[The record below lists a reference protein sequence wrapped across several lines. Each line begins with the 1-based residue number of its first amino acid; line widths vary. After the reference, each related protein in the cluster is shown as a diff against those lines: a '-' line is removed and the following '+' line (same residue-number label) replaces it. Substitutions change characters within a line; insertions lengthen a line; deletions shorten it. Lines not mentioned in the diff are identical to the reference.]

1 MEPAG
6 IKMESLQKIDIKA
19 GTILSLS
26 AGVSLAIA
34 APALSMSGDGDVSI
48 KGATT
53 TLAATSL
60 NTISG
65 LPVKIN

>member
-1 MEPAG
+1 
-6 IKMESLQKIDIKA
+6 
-19 GTILSLS
+19 
-26 AGVSLAIA
+26 
-34 APALSMSGDGDVSI
+34 MSGDGDVSI